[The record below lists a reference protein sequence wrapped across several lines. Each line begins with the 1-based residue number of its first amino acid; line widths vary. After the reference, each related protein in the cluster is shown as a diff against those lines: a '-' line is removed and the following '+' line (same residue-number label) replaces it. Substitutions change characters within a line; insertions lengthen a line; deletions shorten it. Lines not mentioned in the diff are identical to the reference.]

1 MTRPASRKGPTPP
14 ASRPAEPAAPTSGPA
29 ASPSAADDAA
39 EAAAAPRPS
48 GGAVART
55 DEGAP
60 GGPPALRAPLDTIA
74 HAMKAQVELLRQ
86 MQERQRSL
94 EDAVR
99 DERRHDLVVNSAE
112 SLNESFKSMRDSQE
126 RLADRLEESRGGMPT
141 ATRVLLVI
149 GVLTAAGA
157 ATAIAYFFRRGADEI
172 RTATEK
178 LAAPKTDAEA
188 RAAIDDL
195 AARVKNVEASE
206 REAFRTELE
215 RLRAAVDQGSVERE
229 ALRKERDV
237 VREELG
243 LLRAKAG
250 EGERTVAELRAK
262 LEGADKEIARLTTQ
276 SVGDQ
281 RLIAQLN
288 NTVEILKTRG
298 GAGSAAPAPTPT
310 PTAPEGEANAVADGD
325 LARRLAES
333 LGGGP
338 ASQPT
343 AEAART
349 DPPPPPPA
357 QDAREAPFTPGQRDD
372 LNALLLRH
380 RGRQKYSVASAT
392 KILDRKLKNVVLEVR
407 GADGSLDKTIE
418 AESMTVRI
426 SPRGEMADLDF
437 EKGHVVYHGSMD
449 GGARDAKSPF
459 FNDRYQIV
467 LLGAPSKDWLAG
479 GLAFVA
485 MR

>member
-1 MTRPASRKGPTPP
+1 MTRPAPRKGPTPP

-29 ASPSAADDAA
+29 ASSSAAEDAA
-39 EAAAAPRPS
+39 EAAATPRPT

-178 LAAPKTDAEA
+178 LAAPRSDAEA

-243 LLRAKAG
+243 QLRVKAG

-262 LEGADKEIARLTTQ
+262 LEGSDKEIARLTTQ

-298 GAGSAAPAPTPT
+298 GAGSAAPAPTP
-310 PTAPEGEANAVADGD
+310 PAPEGDAAAVADGD
-325 LARRLAES
+325 LARRIAES
-333 LGGGP
+333 LGGGA

-343 AEAART
+343 TEAARAE
-349 DPPPPPPA
+349 PPPAPA